1 MRTIGAGFCFN
12 FGRGL
17 AAFAPLL
24 LSGIATSYS
33 LALGLLVCAGFFA
46 LATITMFFMPHAEI
60 PEVNPAQGA
69 PLGTSHS

>member
-24 LSGIATSYS
+24 LSGIATHYS
-33 LALGLLVCAGFFA
+33 LAWGLLVCAGFFA
-46 LATITMFFMPHAEI
+46 LATLTMFFMPQAEL
-60 PEVNPAQGA
+60 PDSGTARV
-69 PLGTSHS
+69 PLETTPT